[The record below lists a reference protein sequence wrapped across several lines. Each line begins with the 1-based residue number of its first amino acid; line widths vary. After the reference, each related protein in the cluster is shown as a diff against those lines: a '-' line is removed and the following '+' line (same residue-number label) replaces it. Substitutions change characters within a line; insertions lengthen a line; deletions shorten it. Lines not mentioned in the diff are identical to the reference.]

1 MNNAINKT
9 LIVNMIA
16 GPGVGKSTMT
26 AAVFAELKM
35 LGIKAEMVTE
45 YAKGM
50 TWQKSTRVL
59 ENQIYVF
66 GKQHHYLTRPKDQ
79 VDVIVTDSPLLMS
92 TIYDR
97 ENNEHLQK
105 LILFEHEKMNNLNFF
120 LVRSHEYQRVG
131 RSQSEE
137 EARLID
143 DKILN
148 VLKEN
153 KIQYVE
159 IVPSRDGVQKIVSE
173 IERRLAENK

>member
-1 MNNAINKT
+1 MLSKT
-9 LIVNMIA
+9 LIVNMLA

-26 AAVFAELKM
+26 AVVFAELKI
-35 LGIKAEMVTE
+35 LGFKVEMVTE

-50 TWQKSTRVL
+50 TWQKSTKVL

-92 TIYDR
+92 IIYDK

-105 LILFEHEKMNNLNFF
+105 LILFEHQKMNNLNFF
-120 LVRSHEYQRVG
+120 LVRSHEYQKIG
-131 RSQSEE
+131 RSQNEE
-137 EARLID
+137 EAKLID
-143 DKILN
+143 FSILD

-153 KIQYVE
+153 NIQYIKIIPNRE
-159 IVPSRDGVQKIVSE
+159 GVQKIVAE
-173 IERRLAENK
+173 IEKKLAENK

>member
-1 MNNAINKT
+1 MLSKT
-9 LIVNMIA
+9 LIVNMLA

-26 AAVFAELKM
+26 AAVFAELKI
-35 LGIKAEMVTE
+35 LGFKVEMVTE

-50 TWQKSTRVL
+50 TWQKSTKVL

-92 TIYDR
+92 IIYDK

-105 LILFEHEKMNNLNFF
+105 LILFEHQKMNNLNFF
-120 LVRSHEYQRVG
+120 LVRSHEYQKIG
-131 RSQSEE
+131 RSQNEE
-137 EARLID
+137 EAKLID
-143 DKILN
+143 FSILD

-153 KIQYVE
+153 NIQYIKIIPNRE
-159 IVPSRDGVQKIVSE
+159 GVQKIVAE
-173 IERRLAENK
+173 IEKKLAENK